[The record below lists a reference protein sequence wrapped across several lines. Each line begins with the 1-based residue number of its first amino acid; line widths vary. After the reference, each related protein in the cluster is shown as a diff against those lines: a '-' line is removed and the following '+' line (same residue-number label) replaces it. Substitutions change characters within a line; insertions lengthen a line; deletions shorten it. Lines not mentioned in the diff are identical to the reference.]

1 MKRDTAGIRGT
12 VVAELY
18 GPDGD
23 LLARCETHNLVTDVG
38 DQFYAGRAVLSA
50 GLPAQVTGFKLGTGT
65 TAPAKSGAGA
75 ALAAYLAGSNKA
87 PDASYPT
94 AVGGVATWRRTFG
107 PGEATSANPITEAV
121 LVTDS
126 IATNATS
133 AAAATI
139 CRALI
144 DGIASKGAEDT
155 LVVTWAHQ
163 LLGAPPA

>member
-18 GPDGD
+18 GPNGE
-23 LLARCETHNLVTDVG
+23 LKARCETHNLVTAVG

-50 GLPAQVTGFKLGTGT
+50 GLPAQVTGFKLGTGS

-75 ALAAYLAGSNKA
+75 ALAAYLAGSNRA
-87 PDASYPT
+87 PDAGYPT

-107 PGEATSANPITEAV
+107 PGEGTSASPITEAV
-121 LVTDS
+121 LVTDA
-126 IATNATS
+126 IASDTTS

-139 CRALI
+139 ARALI
-144 DGIASKGAEDT
+144 TGIASKGAEDT
-155 LVVTWAHQ
+155 LVVTWAHE
-163 LLGAPPA
+163 LVGA

>member
-1 MKRDTAGIRGT
+1 MKREKTGIRGI

-18 GPDGD
+18 GPGGE
-23 LLARCETHNLVTDVG
+23 LKARCETHNLVTDVG
-38 DQFYAGRAVLSA
+38 DQYYAGRAALSSS
-50 GLPAQVTGFKLGTGT
+50 LPAQVTGFKLGTGST
-65 TAPAKSGAGA
+65 TPAKSGAGA

-87 PDASYPT
+87 PDAGFPT
-94 AVGGVATWRRTFG
+94 AVAGVATWRRTFG

-144 DGIASKGAEDT
+144 TGIASKGART
-155 LVVTWAHQ
+155 RSS
-163 LLGAPPA
+163 

>member
-18 GPDGD
+18 GPNGE
-23 LLARCETHNLVTDVG
+23 LKARCETHNLVTAVG

-50 GLPAQVTGFKLGTGT
+50 GLPAQVTGFKLGTGS

-75 ALAAYLAGSNKA
+75 ALAAYLAGSNRA
-87 PDASYPT
+87 PDAGYPT

-107 PGEATSANPITEAV
+107 PGEGTSASPITEAV
-121 LVTDS
+121 LVTDA
-126 IATNATS
+126 IASDTTS

-139 CRALI
+139 ARALI
-144 DGIASKGAEDT
+144 AGITSKGAEDT
-155 LVVTWAHQ
+155 LVVTWAHE
-163 LLGAPPA
+163 LVGA

>member
-1 MKRDTAGIRGT
+1 MKRERTGIRGT

-18 GPDGD
+18 GPDGE
-23 LLARCETHNLVTDVG
+23 LKARCQTHNLVTAVG

-50 GLPAQVTGFKLGTGT
+50 GLPAQVTGFKLGTGS

-107 PGEATSANPITEAV
+107 PGEGTSASPITEAV
-121 LVTDS
+121 LVTDA
-126 IATNATS
+126 IASDATS

-139 CRALI
+139 ARALI
-144 DGIASKGAEDT
+144 AGIASKGAEDT
-155 LVVTWAHQ
+155 LVVTWAHE
-163 LLGAPPA
+163 LVGA